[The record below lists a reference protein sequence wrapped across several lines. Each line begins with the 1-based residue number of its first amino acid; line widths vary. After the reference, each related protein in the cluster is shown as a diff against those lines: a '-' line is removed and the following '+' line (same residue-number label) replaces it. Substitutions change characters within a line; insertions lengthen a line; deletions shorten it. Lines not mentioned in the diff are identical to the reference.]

1 MNATYAKINLAI
13 PKANDSK
20 ATSILDSSSQSKAL
34 QRKADMANN
43 AAQRAEAPRPN
54 NTGMSDNL
62 KSGIE
67 PLSGFLKNE
76 SFHI

>member
-1 MNATYAKINLAI
+1 MSITYAQKNENAVQT
-13 PKANDSK
+13 KREKSV
-20 ATSILDSSSQSKAL
+20 SIIDSSFQNESL

-43 AAQRAEAPRPN
+43 AAQRAEAQRPN